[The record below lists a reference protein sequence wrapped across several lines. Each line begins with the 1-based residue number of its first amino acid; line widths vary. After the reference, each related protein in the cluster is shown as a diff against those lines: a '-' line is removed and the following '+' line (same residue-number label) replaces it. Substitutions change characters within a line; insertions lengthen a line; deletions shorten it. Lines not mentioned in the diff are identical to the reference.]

1 MKETRKAERDSHTG
15 VQKMAVGHHIGEKNN
30 LHTYLTCLVCV
41 CVCVCVCVWCVWCV
55 CAGERSHVI
64 ERHLNARTGERAKNQ
79 EFVNLEEGIYI
90 IHRQSPLTSL
100 FFTDRDALSHN
111 TYIS

>member
-1 MKETRKAERDSHTG
+1 MSR
-15 VQKMAVGHHIGEKNN
+15 
-30 LHTYLTCLVCV
+30 VCV
-41 CVCVCVCVWCVWCV
+41 CVCVGARVCGV

-90 IHRQSPLTSL
+90 IHRQSPPTSL

-111 TYIS
+111 TSCMYLYLIAGNLRRLNLGKLIKKYIHM